1 MNPRGAPEGQM
12 KIYRGRRS
20 AEGCAVTVDG
30 ARLDPRTDLE
40 GPSGADFEWGYAGAG
55 PGRLALAILADHFGD
70 GGRALGDWRRFQKA
84 VIATLEGD
92 EWALDSAAIDQA
104 LGSVAEVPLT
114 LAELLNKAR
123 GLR

>member
-1 MNPRGAPEGQM
+1 M

-20 AEGCAVTVDG
+20 AEGCAVSVDG
-30 ARLDPRTDLE
+30 APLDPRADLDD
-40 GPSGADFEWGYAGAG
+40 GPSGAGFEWGYEGAG

-70 GGRALGDWRRFQKA
+70 AGRALGDWRRFQKA
-84 VIATLEGD
+84 VISALQGD

-104 LGSVAEVPLT
+104 LGSVAVVPMT
-114 LAELLNKAR
+114 LGELLNKAR